1 MGGGLR
7 RVRGEINQSLKGTKG
22 DAGVFGA
29 PSPFDGGCIVIII
42 LNWTMNMQMGQDG
55 NNSPMPLVYH

>member
-7 RVRGEINQSLKGTKG
+7 RVRGEINQSLKGTRG

-29 PSPFDGGCIVIII
+29 LSPFDGGCIIII
-42 LNWTMNMQMGQDG
+42 DPNWTMNMQKGQDG
-55 NNSPMPLVYH
+55 NKNLKKY

>member
-29 PSPFDGGCIVIII
+29 PSPFDGGFIII
-42 LNWTMNMQMGQDG
+42 IIPTGL
-55 NNSPMPLVYH
+55 